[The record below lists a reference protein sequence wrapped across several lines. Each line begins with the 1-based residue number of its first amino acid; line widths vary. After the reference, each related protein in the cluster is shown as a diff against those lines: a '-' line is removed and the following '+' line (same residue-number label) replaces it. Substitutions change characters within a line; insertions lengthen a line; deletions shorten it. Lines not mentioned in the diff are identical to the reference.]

1 LTFRTE
7 VQVAHVPA
15 RKASGR
21 DSWKANQTGGLLPS
35 CCSSFS
41 AKLVKGTRQR
51 CSGPSQARQCDDVV
65 CRMLVTPRS
74 TFLPP
79 RYCGGVGMPQRAM
92 TSSRPSGPLRMI
104 GAL

>member
-1 LTFRTE
+1 M
-7 VQVAHVPA
+7 PA
-15 RKASGR
+15 KKASGR
-21 DSWKANQTGGLLPS
+21 LSSKANQTGGREPS
-35 CCSSFS
+35 GWVSFS

-51 CSGPSQARQCDDVV
+51 CSGPSHARQCDDVV

-74 TFLPP
+74 TFLPA

-92 TSSRPSGPLRMI
+92 TSSRPSAPLRMI